1 MSLVLHGSPFSTFTW
16 SVRLALAEKGVAYE
30 LRPAN
35 LRDEGYPS
43 LHPWRRMPVLDDGD
57 LRLFE
62 AFAVMRYVDEAFA
75 GAPLQPASPAARA
88 TMTQWISAFSDYVAP
103 HAVRGVLIPRF
114 VLAPRGLPVDDAA
127 VAEAAQR
134 ARKSLAVFDRAL
146 AGGGFLA
153 GDAPS
158 LADWLL
164 LPVWASGGGLAG
176 ADRYTDDLP
185 NLARWAAALMERP
198 SFTAT
203 LPRG

>member
-1 MSLVLHGSPFSTFTW
+1 MSLVLHGSSFSTFTW
-16 SVRLALAEKGVAYE
+16 SARLALAEKGVAYE

-35 LRDEGYPS
+35 LREEGYTS

-62 AFAVMRYVDEAFA
+62 AFAVMRYVDEAFEGPA
-75 GAPLQPASPAARA
+75 LQPASPAARA

-127 VAEAAQR
+127 VADAAQR

-146 AGGGFLA
+146 GGGGFLA

-198 SFTAT
+198 GFAAT